1 MEHGFGGA
9 RPINLRIDFP
19 VVCSLVYRR
28 TLSRVEN
35 GSIARERQ
43 SSKIDLIAFSYFFE
57 LANFEKLEPRLKD
70 LKLARSLVLG

>member
-1 MEHGFGGA
+1 LA
-9 RPINLRIDFP
+9 PL
-19 VVCSLVYRR
+19 
-28 TLSRVEN
+28 
-35 GSIARERQ
+35 GSAK